1 MGRTTGA
8 GPLRTTNGKWRRAMK
23 KRSTFLMAA
32 GVLLF
37 GSAAMAGAP
46 KVKVCHIPPG
56 NPGNAHSISVSPSA
70 VPAHLAHGDHLVSAE
85 VCDGVDNDC
94 DGIVDD
100 DPGGV
105 GQACTV
111 GVGACAAT
119 GAVVCVDGARECD
132 AEPGEP
138 TAEVCD
144 GVDNNCDGAV
154 DDGGVCTPIPCAAET
169 CTTYQFGC
177 GGNGSCICAQT
188 SEGEG
193 VCVNGIV
200 FCAGAVPCNSS
211 ADCGPDEACQVN
223 NCCGFSF
230 CAPLC
235 H

>member
-1 MGRTTGA
+1 
-8 GPLRTTNGKWRRAMK
+8 MK
-23 KRSTFLMAA
+23 KLSTFLMAA
-32 GVLLF
+32 GGLLL

-46 KVKVCHIPPG
+46 KVNVCHIPPG
-56 NPGNAHSISVSPSA
+56 NPGNPQSISVGASA

-111 GVGACAAT
+111 GVGACAET
-119 GAVVCVDGARECD
+119 GAVVCADGARECD

-138 TAEVCD
+138 TTEVCD
-144 GVDNNCDGAV
+144 GVDNDCDGEV
-154 DDGGVCTPIPCAAET
+154 DEGGVCAPIPCAAET
-169 CTTYQFGC
+169 CSTYQLGC
-177 GGNGSCICAQT
+177 GGNSSCICAET
-188 SEGEG
+188 AEGEG
-193 VCVNGIV
+193 ACVEAVV
-200 FCAGAVPCNSS
+200 FCASAVHCSLS
-211 ADCGPDEACQVN
+211 TDCATGEACQVN
-223 NCCGFSF
+223 NCCGFGI